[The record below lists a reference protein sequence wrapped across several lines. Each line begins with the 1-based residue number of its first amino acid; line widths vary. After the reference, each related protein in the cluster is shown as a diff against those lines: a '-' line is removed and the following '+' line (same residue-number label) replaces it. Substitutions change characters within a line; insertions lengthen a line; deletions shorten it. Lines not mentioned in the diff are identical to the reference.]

1 MCRGHYSP
9 KLSRPLVSKLYQAA
23 KEKNVPMTVL
33 ADEIMSAGLAMKQ
46 SEPVAAVHEQPSQ
59 YPQPQSP

>member
-9 KLSRPLVSKLYQAA
+9 KLSRSVVSKLYHAA

-33 ADEIMSAGLAMKQ
+33 ADQIMSAGLGMKQ
-46 SEPVAAVHEQPSQ
+46 PESVAVVHEQPAKP
-59 YPQPQSP
+59 YPQP

>member
-9 KLSRPLVSKLYQAA
+9 KLSRPLVSRLYHVA

-33 ADEIMSAGLAMKQ
+33 ADEIMSAGLDMKQ
-46 SEPVAAVHEQPSQ
+46 AEPIASVQETPPSPH
-59 YPQPQSP
+59 PQQ